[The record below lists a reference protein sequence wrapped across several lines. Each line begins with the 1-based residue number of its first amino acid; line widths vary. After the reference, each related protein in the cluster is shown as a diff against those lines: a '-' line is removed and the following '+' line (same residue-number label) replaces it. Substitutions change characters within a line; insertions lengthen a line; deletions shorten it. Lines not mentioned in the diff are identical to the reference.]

1 MSALSV
7 HHSAALSGSEAI
19 AHTQKQNKKKQ
30 KKKKKKKKKR
40 KKQRHRVNKAQEQT
54 RQVSTESKARSADG
68 PLSCLTGLLIRY

>member
-30 KKKKKKKKKR
+30 KKKKKR

>member
-30 KKKKKKKKKR
+30 KKKKKKR